1 MADRLNSK
9 TTAAIESLC
18 RKISVAYELD
28 AEIQEELRGHVE
40 DKLLGYL
47 DGEETLSEDDAFIL
61 VREHFGDPAKV
72 KSLLR
77 EVHTYESH
85 ASVARYIAA
94 ALIVTTAMGIIG
106 HYATAA
112 IHAVWPVH
120 YLFFTVT
127 RPVFAV
133 LALLVSWILLRHWQ
147 RRLHAGATPW
157 FLTWRPM
164 QFAASI
170 ALLTVLL
177 LHASTLPIFM
187 LLNEQSQAI
196 SSPSI
201 VILYLYMLIAVQV
214 FHCILWLWW
223 CDRPPRNI
231 RTISNAA
238 GVWAIWTLLS
248 STISDIGNASS
259 WVRLDFTAELAV
271 DMFALQFGYLV
282 IIALVAVALYRYARY
297 AAAIRQR
304 SAIARRQ

>member
-9 TTAAIESLC
+9 TTAAIETLC
-18 RKISVAYELD
+18 KKISVAYELD

-112 IHAVWPVH
+112 IHAVWPVPNVT
-120 YLFFTVT
+120 FTVT

-133 LALLVSWILLRHWQ
+133 LALLVSWTLLRHWE

-170 ALLTVLL
+170 ALLTALSL
-177 LHASTLPIFM
+177 NAYTLPILV
-187 LLNEQSQAI
+187 LLNGALLEI
-196 SSPSI
+196 PSSSI
-201 VILYLYMLIAVQV
+201 NLYSYMLIAVQV
-214 FHCILWLWW
+214 LHCMLWLWW

-231 RTISNAA
+231 RTICTAA
-238 GVWAIWTLLS
+238 GVWAIWTLFS
-248 STISDIGNASS
+248 STMSDIGNASS
-259 WVRLDFTAELAV
+259 WIRLYFTEELAAV
-271 DMFALQFGYLV
+271 MFACQFVYLV
-282 IIALVAVALYRYARY
+282 ITAHLALSLYTIARY

-304 SAIARRQ
+304 KAIAQQP